1 MRFFITELPILP
13 FSAEAPITATAFG
26 FMIRF
31 IWRTMSSWLG
41 RGRGGFGAKSTTM
54 RTSAAIALVLVANT
68 GFKSISAISGK
79 SVISFETLTMISA
92 ITSGLAGW

>member
-13 FSAEAPITATAFG
+13 FSAEAPITATDFG

-68 GFKSISAISGK
+68 GLRSISAISGK
-79 SVISFETLTMISA
+79 SVIRREALTMMSA
-92 ITSGLAGW
+92 IVSRVAG